1 VFIPSIHHCHVYQ
14 ATKGNKWALVY
25 FGVFSGRHPD
35 INYINTTSDI
45 ILVLLMGCM
54 PRFRIAKGDVWA

>member
-1 VFIPSIHHCHVYQ
+1 VYQ

-35 INYINTTSDI
+35 INYKHNIDI

-54 PRFRIAKGDVWA
+54 PRFRIAKRDVWA